1 MRKPLAVCAVVIA
14 FGSIFL
20 TRAEAVDPSISRGKA
35 ISDSTF
41 ASAGYDGQYRRN
53 QSCGYYIYAC
63 RAWWAGCRW
72 EGPFSFP
79 LNRYWG
85 YRYLCW

>member
-1 MRKPLAVCAVVIA
+1 MV
-14 FGSIFL
+14 
-20 TRAEAVDPSISRGKA
+20 AEEK
-35 ISDSTF
+35 F
-41 ASAGYDGQYRRN
+41 ASGEYDGQFRGRA
-53 QSCGYYIYAC
+53 CGYYIYAC